1 MMQSNW
7 KEKALCYNHP
17 ELSIWFSYK
26 KEDADRAQSVCKK
39 CPVRVECF
47 MSMWNTGDFY
57 GINGGVSEFEYL
69 SMTWKEATNEK
80 QSNRTRAD
88 RVLKGILQGLR

>member
-1 MMQSNW
+1 MQSNW
-7 KEKALCYNHP
+7 KEEALCFNHP

-26 KEDADRAQSVCKK
+26 IEDVDRAKNICKK

-57 GINGGVSEFEYL
+57 GIHGGATEFEYL

-80 QSNRTRAD
+80 QSNRTRSD
-88 RVLKGILQGLR
+88 RVLKTIVQGLR